1 MGGLNAHDRVRG
13 EGEIRGVDGGSFGRV
28 RAEKEEAR
36 EKTRAGKTSCAPLDF
51 IQRCGESGV
60 AWAFRCRPMA
70 IGRWR
75 RERGSGR
82 GGAGCW
88 ASWAARAWRNRSG
101 PLRFGPRGFREFLID
116 LAF

>member
-1 MGGLNAHDRVRG
+1 MNAHDRVRG

-36 EKTRAGKTSCAPLDF
+36 EKTRAGKTIVRRWIC

-75 RERGSGR
+75 REGSGR
-82 GGAGCW
+82 ESGLVWAG
-88 ASWAARAWRNRSG
+88 SRREKRWAAAVSARK
-101 PLRFGPRGFREFLID
+101 EI
-116 LAF
+116 